1 MIEKKPKITLSPNR
15 HRAYDVGAWH
25 HIRVFA
31 GLIGRREVLSMFESL
46 DDRIKQDEMQETTQ
60 KERIL
65 KWLVVGVVSV
75 VLFTGLYMGVK
86 LLE

>member
-1 MIEKKPKITLSPNR
+1 
-15 HRAYDVGAWH
+15 
-25 HIRVFA
+25 
-31 GLIGRREVLSMFESL
+31 MFESL

-65 KWLVVGVVSV
+65 KWVVVGVVSV

>member
-1 MIEKKPKITLSPNR
+1 
-15 HRAYDVGAWH
+15 
-25 HIRVFA
+25 
-31 GLIGRREVLSMFESL
+31 MFESL
-46 DDRIKQDEMQETTQ
+46 DDRIKHDEEQETTQ

-65 KWLVVGVVSV
+65 KWVVVGVVSI